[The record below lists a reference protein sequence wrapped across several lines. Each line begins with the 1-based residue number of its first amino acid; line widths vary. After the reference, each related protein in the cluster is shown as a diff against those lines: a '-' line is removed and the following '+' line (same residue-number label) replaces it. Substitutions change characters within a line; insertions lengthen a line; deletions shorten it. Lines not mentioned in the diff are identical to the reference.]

1 MAPGER
7 NSCKDSGQCIH
18 GYLLQSKAKQRT
30 GDFSADLGAIS
41 HHWYCKTKFTLTQKW
56 KTSGRNMGIFMK
68 GLNEEW
74 LKLPVLV
81 RTWGETQLSQE
92 GRQSFA
98 FRTKY

>member
-1 MAPGER
+1 
-7 NSCKDSGQCIH
+7 
-18 GYLLQSKAKQRT
+18 
-30 GDFSADLGAIS
+30 
-41 HHWYCKTKFTLTQKW
+41 
-56 KTSGRNMGIFMK
+56 MGIFMK

-98 FRTKY
+98 FRTKYWAAVVVSVISEMYAPHENPYMGEYPEF